1 MREKAAEEVMR
12 RLIPE
17 IEKIQEILR
26 ESGTEDLI
34 SISTSADGY
43 ADAMIE
49 GYEVL
54 RVREGER
61 YRFERYLEDEK
72 EGEAV

>member
-1 MREKAAEEVMR
+1 MEGK
-12 RLIPE
+12 
-17 IEKIQEILR
+17 R